1 MQQSEIPE
9 LLTKREVA
17 LILRMSPNT
26 LDTLCSRSPEQL
38 PPFFKIGAAKNS
50 VIRFRKQDVIDFINN
65 CGQTDLMS

>member
-1 MQQSEIPE
+1 MQQSSIPE

-17 LILRMSPNT
+17 AILRMSPST

-50 VIRFRKQDVIDFINN
+50 AIRFKKQDVITFINN
-65 CGQTDLMS
+65 GGKI